1 MGRIQHSV
9 AVFWLAA
16 AVGSFNN
23 VERQRCASGR
33 RRSALHNRQG
43 ERCGALRWRLRA
55 TAVMTAVTTIHQ
67 ARQGRAVPQ
76 TTLRVEETVQTAVE
90 LNLMISLR

>member
-9 AVFWLAA
+9 AVFWLAMTSA

-33 RRSALHNRQG
+33 RRSALHNRQC
-43 ERCGALRWRLRA
+43 ERCGAVRWRLRA
-55 TAVMTAVTTIHQ
+55 TAVMTAVTTAANTTIGK
-67 ARQGRAVPQ
+67 ARLA
-76 TTLRVEETVQTAVE
+76 
-90 LNLMISLR
+90 